1 MSGSLNARTELAE
14 GERAEP
20 ASQTLCQL
28 ERREE
33 VNPLVSGYCC
43 LKGAGKKRENHLGL
57 LYMMLAQP
65 NLTGILLTRVYF

>member
-20 ASQTLCQL
+20 AGQTLCQL

-33 VNPLVSGYCC
+33 VNPLVSGYSC
-43 LKGAGKKRENHLGL
+43 LKGAGKKRENHSGFI
-57 LYMMLAQP
+57 YMMPSAFASVFSCKS
-65 NLTGILLTRVYF
+65 LLDL